1 MTALGIYLLRPERLP
16 RVRGELQGAA
26 AHVAVLEP
34 LARLHRSSPEEQA
47 MLAARDALARLG
59 LGPAD
64 FMPVV
69 DDPEAS
75 QGNKDNDQA
84 FAIVRVDGQ
93 VVPLLVQSTLHGFVT
108 LLDEALTSGTDL
120 EPAAWGRLRHAFS
133 VLFDVLLDRPFHRE
147 GAEPL
152 PPPRSTASGER
163 DALRRWTR
171 GHYVF
176 MSLVQGMVVLL
187 HGLREGVETE
197 NLEFA
202 RSALERVTALMD
214 GAEAALRFTG
224 DYSYTAYEKSVR
236 PTLMPPVAP
245 PGMTGLRWRD
255 HEYMVKVLSGLRP
268 VFSRLPAELE
278 SAREEF
284 YQSVAR
290 AYDAHKT
297 VCASFVGTE
306 RTSLLM
312 AERTE
317 KSAVEIL
324 EHFKRVRLHLV
335 KE

>member
-1 MTALGIYLLRPERLP
+1 M
-16 RVRGELQGAA
+16 
-26 AHVAVLEP
+26 LEP
-34 LARLHRSSPEEQA
+34 LAALHRRSAEDQA
-47 MLAARDALARLG
+47 IFAARDSLSRLG
-59 LGPAD
+59 LGDGD
-64 FMPVV
+64 FTPVV

-84 FAIVRVDGQ
+84 FAIVRVEGR
-93 VVPLLVQSTLHGFVT
+93 VVPLLVHSTLHGFVT

-120 EPAAWGRLRHAFS
+120 EPEAWGRLRHAYS
-133 VLFDVLLDRPFHRE
+133 VLFDMLLDRPVDRE
-147 GAEPL
+147 GAAAL

-176 MSLVQGMVVLL
+176 MSLVQGMVVVL
-187 HGLREGVETE
+187 HVLREDVEAG
-197 NLEFA
+197 NLEAA
-202 RSALERVTALMD
+202 RSDLERVTALMN
-214 GAEAALRFTG
+214 GAEVALRFTG

-255 HEYMVKVLSGLRP
+255 HEYMVKVLAGLRP
-268 VFSRLPAELE
+268 IFAGLPVELE
-278 SAREEF
+278 EAREAF

-317 KSAVEIL
+317 KSAVELL
-324 EHFKRVRLHLV
+324 EHFKRVRLHLI

>member
-1 MTALGIYLLRPERLP
+1 VTTLGFYLLRPEQLP
-16 RVRGELQGAA
+16 RGRGDLRGGGAE
-26 AHVAVLEP
+26 VAVLEP
-34 LARLHRSSPEEQA
+34 LATLHRLAPEDGA
-47 MLAARDALARLG
+47 SAAARAALTRLG
-59 LGPAD
+59 LGPED
-64 FMPVV
+64 FSPVL

-84 FAIVRVDGQ
+84 FSIVRVEGR
-93 VVPLLVQSTLHGFVT
+93 VVPLLVHSTLQGFVT

-120 EPAAWGRLRHAFS
+120 EPLAWGRLRTAFN
-133 VLFDVLLDRPFHRE
+133 VLFDMLLGRPASPE
-147 GAEPL
+147 EVVPMA
-152 PPPRSTASGER
+152 PPRSIAAGER

-176 MSLVQGMVVLL
+176 MSIVQGMVVLL
-187 HGLREGVETE
+187 NCLRQDVEAGD
-197 NLEFA
+197 LDAA
-202 RSALERVTALMD
+202 RSDLAQLTALMW
-214 GAEAALRFTG
+214 GAESALRFTG

-236 PTLMPPVAP
+236 PTLMPPLAP

-255 HEYMVKVLSGLRP
+255 HEYLVKVLSGLRP
-268 VFSRLPAELE
+268 IFSQLPAALE
-278 SAREEF
+278 EAREAF
-284 YQSVAR
+284 YQAIAR
-290 AYDAHKT
+290 AYDAHKS
-297 VCASFVGTE
+297 VCAGFVGTE